1 MVKKVYLSV
10 PIIANRD
17 KRTALEIAG
26 VIKSTG
32 HELIS
37 TWVLNEDPNDSLTA
51 AGVFE
56 RDANAVRRCDTI
68 IADVSTPSHGV
79 GMEVMLAH
87 TLGKEVI
94 CVYRQGTKLSWMV
107 KGLPRVVL
115 IEFKDGRD
123 LREKL
128 SMKLGGK
135 KINGRPT
142 IVKGIFMRLLE
153 YEAKRVFRGCK
164 WTC

>member
-1 MVKKVYLSV
+1 MAKKVYLSV

-17 KRTALEIAG
+17 TRTALEIAG
-26 VIKSTG
+26 VIKSAG

-37 TWVLNEDPNDSLTA
+37 PWVLRGDPNGGLNA

-56 RDANAVRRCDTI
+56 RDANGVRGCDTI
-68 IADVSTPSHGV
+68 VADVSTPSHGV

-94 CVYRQGTKLSWMV
+94 CVYRRGTRLSWMV
-107 KGLPRVVL
+107 RGLPGAVS
-115 IEFKDGRD
+115 IEFEDGRD

-128 SMKLGGK
+128 SMELSRK
-135 KINGRPT
+135 K
-142 IVKGIFMRLLE
+142 
-153 YEAKRVFRGCK
+153 
-164 WTC
+164 

>member
-1 MVKKVYLSV
+1 MAKKVYLSV
-10 PIIANRD
+10 PIIASRD
-17 KRTALEIAG
+17 TRTALEIAG

-37 TWVLNEDPNDSLTA
+37 PWVIKGDPNDGLTQT
-51 AGVFE
+51 GVFE
-56 RDANAVRRCDTI
+56 RDTNAVRRCDTI
-68 IADVSTPSHGV
+68 VADVSTPSLGV

-87 TLGKEVI
+87 TLGKEMI
-94 CVYRQGTKLSWMV
+94 CVYRQGTRLSWMIR
-107 KGLPRVVL
+107 GLPGAVL

-135 KINGRPT
+135 N
-142 IVKGIFMRLLE
+142 
-153 YEAKRVFRGCK
+153 
-164 WTC
+164 

>member
-1 MVKKVYLSV
+1 MVKKIYLSV

-17 KRTALEIAG
+17 TLTALEIAG
-26 VIKSTG
+26 VIKSTC

-37 TWVLNEDPNDSLTA
+37 PWVLREDPNGGLNA

-56 RDANAVRRCDTI
+56 RDTNAVRRCDTI
-68 IADVSTPSHGV
+68 IADVSTPSLGV

-94 CVYRQGTKLSWMV
+94 CVYRHGIRLSWMV
-107 KGLPRVVL
+107 KGLPGAVL

-128 SMKLGGK
+128 STKLGGK
-135 KINGRPT
+135 K
-142 IVKGIFMRLLE
+142 
-153 YEAKRVFRGCK
+153 
-164 WTC
+164 

>member
-1 MVKKVYLSV
+1 MVKKIYLSV

-17 KRTALEIAG
+17 TRTALEMAG
-26 VIKSTG
+26 VIKSAG

-37 TWVLNEDPNDSLTA
+37 PWVLREDPNGGLNA

-56 RDANAVRRCDTI
+56 RDTNAVRRCDTI
-68 IADVSTPSHGV
+68 VADVSIPSHGV

-94 CVYRQGTKLSWMV
+94 CVYRQGTRLSWMIR
-107 KGLPRVVL
+107 GLPGAVL
-115 IEFKDGRD
+115 VEFKDGRD

-128 SMKLGGK
+128 SMKLSGK
-135 KINGRPT
+135 K
-142 IVKGIFMRLLE
+142 
-153 YEAKRVFRGCK
+153 
-164 WTC
+164 

>member
-1 MVKKVYLSV
+1 MAKRVYLSV

-17 KRTALEIAG
+17 TRTALEMAG
-26 VIKSTG
+26 VIKSAG

-37 TWVLNEDPNDSLTA
+37 PWVLREDPNGGLNA

-56 RDANAVRRCDTI
+56 RDTNAVRRCDTI
-68 IADVSTPSHGV
+68 VADVSIPSHGV

-94 CVYRQGTKLSWMV
+94 CVYRQGTRLSWMIR
-107 KGLPRVVL
+107 GLPGAVL
-115 IEFKDGRD
+115 VEFKDGRD

-128 SMKLGGK
+128 SMKLSGK
-135 KINGRPT
+135 K
-142 IVKGIFMRLLE
+142 
-153 YEAKRVFRGCK
+153 
-164 WTC
+164 

>member
-1 MVKKVYLSV
+1 MAKKVYLSV
-10 PIIANRD
+10 PLIANRD
-17 KRTALEIAG
+17 ARTAIEIAG
-26 VIKSTG
+26 VIKSAG
-32 HELIS
+32 YELIS
-37 TWVLNEDPNDSLTA
+37 PWVIREDPNDGLTA

-56 RDANAVRRCDTI
+56 RDTTAVRRCDMI

-94 CVYRQGTKLSWMV
+94 CVYRQGTRLSWMV

-128 SMKLGGK
+128 SVGLVRK
-135 KINGRPT
+135 N
-142 IVKGIFMRLLE
+142 
-153 YEAKRVFRGCK
+153 
-164 WTC
+164 

>member
-1 MVKKVYLSV
+1 MAKKVYLSV
-10 PIIANRD
+10 PIISNRD
-17 KRTALEIAG
+17 TRTALEIAG
-26 VIKSTG
+26 VIGSTG

-37 TWVLNEDPNDSLTA
+37 TWVLKEDPNGGLDA

-56 RDANAVRRCDTI
+56 RDADGVRKCDTI
-68 IADVSTPSHGV
+68 VADVSIPSHGV

-94 CVYRQGTKLSWMV
+94 CVYRQGTRLSWMIR
-107 KGLPRVVL
+107 GLPGAVL

-128 SMKLGGK
+128 SMKLSGK
-135 KINGRPT
+135 N
-142 IVKGIFMRLLE
+142 
-153 YEAKRVFRGCK
+153 
-164 WTC
+164 

>member
-1 MVKKVYLSV
+1 VAKKVYLSV

-17 KRTALEIAG
+17 TRTALEIAG

-37 TWVLNEDPNDSLTA
+37 TWVLREDPNGGLNA
-51 AGVFE
+51 AEVFE
-56 RDANAVRRCDTI
+56 RDANGVRRCDTI
-68 IADVSTPSHGV
+68 VADVSTPSHGV
-79 GMEVMLAH
+79 GAEVMLAH

-94 CVYRQGTKLSWMV
+94 CVYRQGTRLSWMV
-107 KGLPRVVL
+107 KGLPGAVL

-128 SMKLGGK
+128 STKLGGK
-135 KINGRPT
+135 K
-142 IVKGIFMRLLE
+142 
-153 YEAKRVFRGCK
+153 
-164 WTC
+164 

>member
-17 KRTALEIAG
+17 TRTALEIAG

-37 TWVLNEDPNDSLTA
+37 TWVLNEDPNDGLTE

-56 RDANAVRRCDTI
+56 RDTSAVRRCDTI
-68 IADVSTPSHGV
+68 VADVSTPSLGV

-87 TLGKEVI
+87 TLGKGVI

-107 KGLPRVVL
+107 KGLPGAVL

-128 SMKLGGK
+128 SMKLSGK
-135 KINGRPT
+135 N
-142 IVKGIFMRLLE
+142 
-153 YEAKRVFRGCK
+153 
-164 WTC
+164 

>member
-1 MVKKVYLSV
+1 MVKKIYLSV

-17 KRTALEIAG
+17 TRTALEIAG
-26 VIKSTG
+26 FIKSSG

-37 TWVLNEDPNDSLTA
+37 PWVLREDPNGGLNA

-56 RDANAVRRCDTI
+56 RDTNAVRRCDTI
-68 IADVSTPSHGV
+68 IADVSTPSLGV

-87 TLGKEVI
+87 TLGKRVI
-94 CVYRQGTKLSWMV
+94 CVYRQGTRLSWMV
-107 KGLPRVVL
+107 KGLPGAVL

-135 KINGRPT
+135 K
-142 IVKGIFMRLLE
+142 
-153 YEAKRVFRGCK
+153 
-164 WTC
+164 